1 MNEGNPMRS
10 AARIVLLLGA
20 GLLILAALPASSAPP
35 TPVSVQAT
43 VGEAPLALGATVEI
57 SVKATL
63 DAGWHIYSLTQ
74 PAGGPVATTVKLD
87 PCNVLET
94 AGPARQGT
102 FEKHLE
108 PAFGV
113 DVELFSGTAGF
124 WVPVRVVAKAK
135 PGAYTCA
142 VRVRGQAC
150 DGKICLPPSDYVAEV
165 KFVVATASAAKPS
178 EQAAEAKPTEN
189 PREQPTPTP
198 RPPGMDL
205 RALYEAV
212 RLARP
217 DRPAYAK
224 LADLVPELLKEKT
237 FTGDDAYFAGMLWLI
252 YDMKAEKDD
261 DTAEM
266 TEVVKD
272 LEAYLASPDS
282 QRNAESAEA
291 NLIAAYASLKRF
303 DEAVKR
309 YEEFSKRYRW
319 RSKPHD
325 LQTYY
330 TNVEFAA
337 SQLVR
342 ALSEAKQWPD
352 LEKVTRLNLDYWQN
366 RRSNDGGEVAGTASY
381 LVEALEA
388 QKKTDEVAKVREDV
402 AKQFND
408 GEKMTAMVDLSLTR
422 RRVENLEKTDP
433 AAALKVLEAAK
444 DLYAKAEW
452 ERDYDTSMRRLK
464 LHDRPAP
471 RLEGDAWVNS
481 EPLTLSAL
489 RGKVIVL
496 DFWMSWC
503 GPCREAFPKMEAFAK
518 KHVEKGVVVI
528 GVTENQGYVL
538 SKESKQLRGEKDAKL
553 TWDEEVPLLKQ
564 FVKDFEITVPVAISR
579 VPTATK
585 EEYPSAPM
593 LHDYGVPFFP
603 SVAVIDRKGIVRFMG
618 YLEEKA
624 MEEFINKLEGE
635 PAS

>member
-1 MNEGNPMRS
+1 MRF
-10 AARIVLLLGA
+10 AIRTVLLGA
-20 GLLILAALPASSAPP
+20 GLLILAALPAFSVPPAP
-35 TPVSVQAT
+35 VRVQAT
-43 VGEAPLALGATVEI
+43 LGETPLVPRATVEI
-57 SVKATL
+57 AVKASL

-74 PAGGPVATTVKLD
+74 PVGGPLATTVKLD
-87 PCNVLET
+87 PCSVLET

-102 FEKHLE
+102 FERHKE

-113 DVELFSGTAGF
+113 EVESFSGTAEF
-124 WVPVRVVAKAK
+124 WVPVRVVATAKA
-135 PGAYTCA
+135 GTHSCV
-142 VRVRGQAC
+142 VRVRGQVC
-150 DGKICLPPSDYVAEV
+150 DGKTCLPPSDYVAEV
-165 KFVVATASAAKPS
+165 RFVAATASEVKPS
-178 EQAAEAKPTEN
+178 EQAAETKPAES
-189 PREQPTPTP
+189 PKEQPKPTP

-212 RLARP
+212 RLASP
-217 DRPAYAK
+217 DRAAYAK
-224 LADLVPELLKEKT
+224 LADLVPDLLKEKT
-237 FTGDDAYFAGMLWLI
+237 FTGDDAYFAGMLWLV

-266 TEVVKD
+266 TRVANN
-272 LEAYLASPDS
+272 LEAYLGSADPSTH
-282 QRNAESAEA
+282 AESAEA

-309 YEEFSKRYRW
+309 YEEFSKHYRW

-352 LEKVTRLNLDYWQN
+352 LEKVTRLNLEYWQN

-388 QKKTDEVAKVREDV
+388 QKKTDEVAKVKADV
-402 AKQFND
+402 AKVFND

-433 AAALKVLEAAK
+433 PAALETIKGARA
-444 DLYAKAEW
+444 LYGKAGW
-452 ERDYDTSMRRLK
+452 ERDYDTTTRRLK

-503 GPCREAFPKMEAFAK
+503 GPCREAFRKMEAFAK
-518 KHVEKGVVVI
+518 KHAEKGVVVI

-538 SKESKQLRGEKDAKL
+538 SKEFKQLRGEKDAKL

-564 FVKDFEITVPVAISR
+564 FVKDFGITVPVAIGR
-579 VPTATK
+579 VPTDTK

-593 LHDYGVPFFP
+593 LRDYGVPFFP
-603 SVAVIDRKGIVRFMG
+603 SVAVIDRKGNVRFMG
-618 YLEEKA
+618 DAEEKA
-624 MEEFINKLEGE
+624 LEELITKVDGE
-635 PAS
+635 PAR